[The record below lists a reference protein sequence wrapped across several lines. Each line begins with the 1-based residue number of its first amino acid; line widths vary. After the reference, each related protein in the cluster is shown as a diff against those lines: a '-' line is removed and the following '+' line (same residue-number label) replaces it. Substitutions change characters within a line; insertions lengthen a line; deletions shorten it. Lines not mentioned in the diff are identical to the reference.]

1 MNNGN
6 LTMKVIAIIVS
17 IFLTIT
23 GASFAYTHYTN
34 KRIDRYE
41 ELLIRALECQA
52 EMKADLHYIK
62 KVLDK
67 N

>member
-1 MNNGN
+1 
-6 LTMKVIAIIVS
+6 MKAIAIIVT
-17 IFLTIT
+17 ILLTIT

-52 EMKADLHYIK
+52 EMRTDLKYIK
-62 KVLDK
+62 KVLDTK
-67 N
+67 KPLFP

>member
-1 MNNGN
+1 MSNGN
-6 LTMKVIAIIVS
+6 GTAKWIAIIVT
-17 IFLTIT
+17 IFLAIT

-52 EMKADLHYIK
+52 EMKADLRYIK

-67 N
+67 I